1 MRNFEN
7 GIGKKLIEN
16 KLKSN
21 SGFFQFSFSLSV
33 VSLLLTVQVLLSN
46 QFSNSARILD
56 WNVNC
61 FDDLNLQIINILHN
75 SLYNQLYY
83 DQR

>member
-21 SGFFQFSFSLSV
+21 SGFFQFSFSLWF
-33 VSLLLTVQVLLSN
+33 LFPL
-46 QFSNSARILD
+46 QFKFYFGTRFRIGL
-56 WNVNC
+56 V
-61 FDDLNLQIINILHN
+61 FHRLET
-75 SLYNQLYY
+75 
-83 DQR
+83 